1 MQTETIGAKIADL
14 RKKKGYTQAD
24 LGNLLNVSAQAVSK
38 WERGEAF
45 PDFDTFSRIAKLF
58 GVSISYFESETA
70 VAETA
75 IKIEKGSSDR
85 EMVGVCKECGKVVY
99 AGDEGKL
106 VPYLYCKTC
115 NEKLI
120 LHEKERALAQAQEA
134 ERKRMQAEARILAQ
148 KDEARRGRNKGLIW
162 ASIIVG
168 VLFIASVITS
178 FQSENVWEDLGYSVL
193 GAVFFYTFIAQL
205 FWGGAVI
212 DCILL
217 GGKIVGTPG
226 IIFEFSLDGF
236 IFLIVMK
243 LLFAVIKFIIWLASL
258 LFFVILAWLFSPF
271 TFVPALIRVN
281 KHGV

>member
-1 MQTETIGAKIADL
+1 MQRRDIMQTETIGAKIADL

-75 IKIEKGSSDR
+75 VKIEKGSSDR

-120 LHEKERALAQAQEA
+120 LREKERALAQAQEA
-134 ERKRMQAEARILAQ
+134 ERLRRQAEARILAQ
-148 KDEARRGRNKGLIW
+148 KEEARRSRNKG
-162 ASIIVG
+162 
-168 VLFIASVITS
+168 
-178 FQSENVWEDLGYSVL
+178 
-193 GAVFFYTFIAQL
+193 
-205 FWGGAVI
+205 
-212 DCILL
+212 
-217 GGKIVGTPG
+217 
-226 IIFEFSLDGF
+226 
-236 IFLIVMK
+236 
-243 LLFAVIKFIIWLASL
+243 
-258 LFFVILAWLFSPF
+258 
-271 TFVPALIRVN
+271 
-281 KHGV
+281 